1 MPSPELPGEPAQRAP
16 LMPRSDDD
24 ERSRRL
30 LQARAAAQGGEWSA
44 AARLYLEVVRDAPD
58 ELAALEGLGLAALQ
72 TDRAA
77 EALEWFR
84 RAERCAPDNA
94 RVLSNLGI
102 AQTRS
107 GLFGDANRSYRR
119 AHELDP
125 KDARVLIN
133 LARSEHAAQRPDS
146 AIVMF
151 RRALELSPEAAE
163 AWSMLSNVLR
173 ERGEHGEAVQAA
185 QTALSK
191 NPWLGDAHLNEGAA
205 LHLSGRLEQALVSY
219 FVASNMPASRAAALN
234 NLQLAVAETTPEG
247 LARLPA
253 ARLVRNLL
261 KDPKDAASFLELAR
275 LQRDGQRP
283 DTAIVCLERA
293 LELRPDAAVA
303 RELALLLWERGHVA
317 RATLNLVRAIEL
329 DDQHLGSYRLLG
341 EWLARQDPNKFRD
354 QRWRGVLEHCPDDL
368 QSLVNLGAAAQRR
381 GFAVEGVRLQRRA
394 IGVDPSCLEAHLNLG
409 SALSD
414 QGLADDAI
422 AVYRQALRVAPRS
435 WPLYSNLLFTLH
447 LDPKQGRQAIFDE
460 HLAFGRRLAESISAQ
475 PALAPRARDPA
486 RRLRIGYI
494 SPDFRNHPVAHF
506 IEPVLREHDPEV
518 VTVHCYSD
526 VEYPD
531 AVTARLS
538 QLVPHFTPCAGL
550 RNAALIER
558 IRADEI
564 DILVDLAGHTGR
576 NRLPVFAARP
586 SPVQVSWLGYF
597 DTTGVGAIDYRIAD
611 EHSVS
616 ATDERFFVEQVVR
629 LPRSANCYLPPP
641 GPEPSRAPC
650 LYQGYVTFGCFNNP
664 MKVGRDVVAVF
675 AEVLRRVPNSRLL
688 FKYSAF
694 NDPHR
699 RSRYL
704 AWLKEEGISEER
716 VQFEGPSP
724 LPLFLAA
731 FERIDIALDPFPYSG
746 ETTAL
751 HTLWMGVPLVVLG
764 GPSLVQRLAS
774 RVLSICG
781 HGDWIAGSP
790 EEYVRLAVELASDAT
805 RLDRLRPEIRASL
818 QASPLLDHAG
828 VTRELEAAYRNMWHR
843 WCGSDAARNEV
854 RP

>member
-1 MPSPELPGEPAQRAP
+1 MLSSELRCEPSQRAALTP
-16 LMPRSDDD
+16 LSED
-24 ERSRRL
+24 EQKARRL
-30 LQARAAAQGGEWSA
+30 LRARASARVGEWSA
-44 AARLYLEVVRDAPD
+44 AARLYLEVLRDAPE
-58 ELAALEGLGLAALQ
+58 ELEALEGLGLAALQ
-72 TDRAA
+72 TERQS

-84 RAERCAPDNA
+84 RAERQAPDSA

-102 AQTRS
+102 AQSRN
-107 GLFGDANRSYRR
+107 GLLGDARRSYRR

-125 KDARVLIN
+125 SDARVLIN
-133 LARSEHAAQRPDS
+133 LARSEHAAQRPES
-146 AIVMF
+146 AVVLF
-151 RRALELSPEAAE
+151 RRALELSPEAAPV
-163 AWSMLSNVLR
+163 WSMLSNVLR
-173 ERGEHGEAVQAA
+173 EQGEHAQAVQAA
-185 QTALSK
+185 RAALSK

-205 LHLSGRLEQALVSY
+205 LHLSGQLEPALVSY
-219 FVASNMPASRAAALN
+219 FVASNMPASRAGALN
-234 NLQLAVAETTPEG
+234 NLRLAVAQATPEQ
-247 LARLPA
+247 LAALPS
-253 ARLVRNLL
+253 ARRVRDLL
-261 KDPKDAASFLELAR
+261 KDPEDAAAFLELAR
-275 LQRDGQRP
+275 AQRDGQRP
-283 DTAIVCLERA
+283 DTAIPCFERA
-293 LELRPDAAVA
+293 LALRPDAAIA
-303 RELALLLWERGHVA
+303 RELALLLWRQGHVA
-317 RATLNLVRAIEL
+317 AATLSLVRAIEL
-329 DDQHLGSYRLLG
+329 DDQHVGSYRLLG
-341 EWLARQDPNKFRD
+341 EWLARQDPNKYRD
-354 QRWRGVLEHCPDDL
+354 QRWRSVIERCPDDL
-368 QSLVNLGAAAQRR
+368 LSLVNLGAAAQRR

-394 IGVDPSCLEAHLNLG
+394 IGVAPNCLEAHLNLG
-409 SALSD
+409 SALTD
-414 QGLADDAI
+414 QGLADEAI
-422 AVYRQALRVAPRS
+422 AVYHHALRIAPRS

-447 LDPKQGRQAIFDE
+447 LDPQQSRQAIFDE
-460 HLAFGRRLAESISAQ
+460 HVAFGRRLAESIPAQ
-475 PALAPRARDPA
+475 PPCPARNRDPS

-518 VTVHCYSD
+518 VSVHCYSD

-531 AVTARLS
+531 SVSARLS

-550 RNAALIER
+550 RDAALIER

-597 DTTGVGAIDYRIAD
+597 DTTGVSAIDYRIAD

-616 ATDERFFVEQVVR
+616 AADERYFVEKIVR
-629 LPRSANCYLPPP
+629 LPRSANCYLPPT

-650 LYQGYVTFGCFNNP
+650 LYQGHVTFGCFNNP
-664 MKVGRDVVAVF
+664 MKVGRDVLAIF
-675 AEVLRRVPNSRLL
+675 AEVLRRVPDSRLL

-704 AWLKEEGISEER
+704 AWLTEEGIAEER

-724 LPLFLAA
+724 LPLFLAS

-781 HGDWIAGSP
+781 HSDWIAGSR
-790 EEYVRLAVELASDAT
+790 EDYVRLAVELASDAS
-805 RLDRLRPEIRASL
+805 RLDRLRREIRPRL

-828 VTRELEAAYRNMWHR
+828 VTRELEAAYRNMWQR
-843 WCGSDAARNEV
+843 WCDGDAIRAEAR
-854 RP
+854 P